1 MSVVLTRIDDRL
13 IHGQVVVGWVQA
25 LHARRI
31 VLVNDEVCRN
41 AWEQELYA
49 LGVPSSLQVQFA
61 SVDEAAERLPE
72 WQADRTRTILLLADV
87 ESMVRLSD
95 RTDQIATVNVGGVHD
110 GDGRS
115 QRLTYVYLTDAE
127 LGQLRAL
134 SGRGIRVTA
143 QDVPTAKPMPVEAW
157 T

>member
-31 VLVNDEVCRN
+31 VLVNDEVCDN

-49 LGVPSSLQVQFA
+49 LGVPSTLQVQFV
-61 SVDEAAERLPE
+61 SVEQAAERLPE
-72 WQADRTRTILLLADV
+72 WQEDQTRTIMLLADV
-87 ESMVRLSD
+87 ESMVRLSE
-95 RTDQIATVNVGGVHD
+95 RTDVISTVNVGGLHD
-110 GDGRS
+110 QDGRT
-115 QRLTYVYLTDAE
+115 QRLSYVYLSDDE
-127 LGQLRAL
+127 VRLLRGL
-134 SGRGIRVTA
+134 SDRGIMVTA
-143 QDVPTAKPMPVEAW
+143 QDVPTARPVPVEAW

>member
-31 VLVNDEVCRN
+31 ILVNDEVRSN

-49 LGVPSSLQVQFA
+49 LGVPSSLQVEFV

-72 WQADRTRTILLLADV
+72 WQAEQTRTILLLADV
-87 ESMVRLSD
+87 ESMIRLSD
-95 RTDQIATVNVGGVHD
+95 RTDAISTVNVGGLHD
-110 GDGRS
+110 QDGRS
-115 QRLTYVYLTDAE
+115 QRLSYVYLSDQEVAQLLE
-127 LGQLRAL
+127 LR
-134 SGRGIRVTA
+134 GRGIRVTA
-143 QDVPTAKPMPVEAW
+143 QDVPTAKPVPVEAW